1 MTKQNSNIDIDG
13 NNALV
18 VFKPSQGETEY
29 QVVLDKNAETLWATE
44 LQIAEIFG
52 RDRTVINR
60 HIKNSFKEGELDEV
74 STSAKIAQV
83 RTEGG
88 RKIQREVV
96 HYNLDVI
103 ITVGYRVK
111 SPLATEFRKWATNKL
126 KDYLVKGYTINQNRL
141 DQLKQ
146 SIKLIQTSTQELES
160 DQSKEIISVLT
171 DFALGLDILDGYDN
185 QSLEIREVT
194 KESKYKIDYNE
205 AIEAI
210 NQLRIKFG
218 GSKLFGN
225 EKDDSF
231 KSSIASIDQTFD
243 GEELYQSIEEKAAN
257 LLYFIVKNHSFSD
270 GNKRIAAWLFVWY
283 LNKNKHLY
291 NQNGKLVI
299 ENNALASI
307 TLMVALSK
315 PDEKELMIRVIINS
329 INKLNQ

>member
-1 MTKQNSNIDIDG
+1 MTKQNSNIDIDE

-126 KDYLVKGYTINQNRL
+126 KDYLVKGYAINQTRL